1 MYVRDLMTPRVIA
14 VQPTDS
20 LAVARQ
26 RLQEHRIHHLLVI
39 DGGKVVGILSYRDLI
54 GRDDHEKTGA
64 VMSRDVVT
72 IEPWDTVRN
81 AAARMLGKTHGCI
94 AVMRGGE
101 VTGVVTT
108 TDLLRAVSS
117 NHSAHA

>member
-1 MYVRDLMTPRVIA
+1 MTPKVIA

-20 LAVARQ
+20 LAIARQ
-26 RLQEHRIHHLLVI
+26 RLREHRIHHLLVL
-39 DGGKVVGILSYRDLI
+39 DGGKVVGVLSYRDLI
-54 GRDDHEKTGA
+54 GRGDEDAVQA

-81 AAARMLGKTHGCI
+81 AASRVLGKTHGCI
-94 AVMRGGE
+94 AVMNRGE
-101 VTGVVTT
+101 VAGVVTT